1 MEFTGCKKKLTARRF
16 NEMDQAFRLRALVK
30 SRQEEI
36 INTLKTHMK
45 ARVIAIAS
53 GKGGVGKSN
62 FATNIAISM
71 QKLGKRVI
79 IIDTDFGLANV
90 EILMGINPKYTVIDV
105 LHGKVEMEDALTIGP
120 LGCMFLSGGSGISDL
135 SDITN
140 SQLEILINGF
150 AKLDVLC
157 DCIIVDTR
165 AGISN
170 VVINFIKAASE
181 TILITTPDPTAV
193 ADAYSLVKYIKGTVE
208 EDANFK
214 LVINCVESVKEAEEV
229 RERLSSVCETFL
241 NVELKYLGH
250 ILYDKQLVKSVRSQK
265 PVSIMYP
272 NALSSLTFKDISA
285 KLLEIEIEKKSS
297 IQSFVLKLIG
307 RLH

>member
-1 MEFTGCKKKLTARRF
+1 
-16 NEMDQAFRLRALVK
+16 MDQAFRLRDLVK
-30 SRQEEI
+30 SRQDEI

-71 QKLGKRVI
+71 QRLGKRVI

-90 EILMGINPKYTVIDV
+90 EILMGINPKHTVMDV
-105 LHGKVEMEDALTIGP
+105 INGKVEMEDALTMGP
-120 LGCMFLSGGSGISDL
+120 LGCMFLSGGAGISSL
-135 SDITN
+135 SDITE

-157 DCIIVDTR
+157 DCIIIDTR
-165 AGISN
+165 AGISS

-181 TILITTPDPTAV
+181 TIIITTPDPTAV
-193 ADAYSLVKYIKGTVE
+193 ADAYALVKYVKGTVE
-208 EDANFK
+208 EEPNFK
-214 LVINCVESVKEAEEV
+214 LVVNCVENNREADEV
-229 RERLSSVCETFL
+229 RDRLSNVCESFL
-241 NVELKYLGH
+241 NVGLEYLGH
-250 ILYDKQLVKSVRSQK
+250 ILYDKYLVKSVRSQK
-265 PVSIMYP
+265 PVSIMFP
-272 NALSSLTFKDISA
+272 NAPSTLIFQDISA
-285 KLLEIEIEKKSS
+285 RLLDIEIEKKSS

-307 RLH
+307 RFN